1 MNLIS
6 DLFGVPVAYASF
18 DSFIASVNNHLLNP
32 IIYLLF
38 AVAMVVF
45 LYGVVVFI
53 ANQSNESERANGKNH
68 MLFGIIGLA
77 IMFSV
82 WALINIIINTFGLD
96 EDVTPDSTSV
106 DGTVHL
112 REIDFEIPAMGPN

>member
-1 MNLIS
+1 MNFIS
-6 DLFGVPVAYASF
+6 DLFGVPVAYASI
-18 DSFIASVNNHLLNP
+18 DSFIASVNNHILNP

-38 AVAMVVF
+38 GVAMVVF
-45 LYGVVVFI
+45 LYGVVMFI
-53 ANQSNESERANGKNH
+53 ANQSNESERANGKKH

-82 WALINIIINTFGLD
+82 WAFINIIINTFGLD

-112 REIDFEIPAMGPN
+112 HPVDFTIPGMGPN